1 MKEIKIVA
9 KYDIIGGLGHKIY
22 TKDKVYKAWQAYP
35 TAPTTYESVVDQ
47 LWILESDFIVTEFP
61 TYTWEF
67 IIQHFEMIDERRD
80 RQISTILEKI

>member
-9 KYDIIGGLGHKIY
+9 KHDIIGGLGHKIY
-22 TKDKVYKAWQAYP
+22 TKDKVYKAFQPFTDDEMDYDG
-35 TAPTTYESVVDQ
+35 VDI
-47 LWILESDFIVTEFP
+47 WFVESDVIINEMP

-80 RQISTILEKI
+80 KQIDLILKKSN

>member
-9 KYDIIGGLGHKIY
+9 KNNIFGALGHRIY
-22 TKDKVYKAWQAYP
+22 TKDKVYKAWQSYP
-35 TAPTTYESVVDQ
+35 NDGE
-47 LWILESDFIVTEFP
+47 LWILESDYFIATKLP
-61 TYTWEF
+61 TYTWDF

>member
-9 KYDIIGGLGHKIY
+9 KHNIFGSLGHQIY
-22 TKDKVYKAWQAYP
+22 TKDKIYKAFQPFAGEKDYDGGDIWF
-35 TAPTTYESVVDQ
+35 V
-47 LWILESDFIVTEFP
+47 ESDVIINEMP

-80 RQISTILEKI
+80 RQINSILEKI